1 ASVWPVSPAPPIG
14 YQAEIRSSPAASTE
28 DYNISASAF
37 YVTQQDYALVVTHK
51 KVTENFVDATGA
63 KITPPTG
70 FTQGQQTSITSND
83 FTYTSA
89 KALPDAYKA
98 GGKTYKFKGWYKGT
112 DKTAL
117 KTTKTPSYAVTYDDK
132 DDMTAVYEEVQEIT
146 VHPGFYAEFVDEQG
160 QAFTNPLT
168 LSGNY
173 TEFFRKTATSPFEA
187 TGSLYPMVGSKE
199 ATVANRYKV
208 ETKQNVLIPN
218 DYELFSDL
226 PTGVLNKGFALN
238 NFDITNELKYVDK
251 VEATTKTITLYDY
264 ETISDIGTNL
274 LSDSATTSFTSFET
288 VFNRETNNTFSVKAR
303 WGQSGLTR
311 DVLPSLLFLTSANSQ
326 PRLFGFDGTSDYKQT
341 INYKVTR

>member
-1 ASVWPVSPAPPIG
+1 
-14 YQAEIRSSPAASTE
+14 
-28 DYNISASAF
+28 
-37 YVTQQDYALVVTHK
+37 
-51 KVTENFVDATGA
+51 
-63 KITPPTG
+63 
-70 FTQGQQTSITSND
+70 
-83 FTYTSA
+83 
-89 KALPDAYKA
+89 
-98 GGKTYKFKGWYKGT
+98 
-112 DKTAL
+112 
-117 KTTKTPSYAVTYDDK
+117 
-132 DDMTAVYEEVQEIT
+132 
-146 VHPGFYAEFVDEQG
+146 
-160 QAFTNPLT
+160 

-341 INYKVTR
+341 INYKVTRKQV